1 MAKTIK
7 FIGMLDYSD
16 RMEEVMSVEE
26 YIEKATEKG
35 YIGVPSELQEYI
47 GKEGLAATILRPS
60 GKVTIGDRQFDAVA
74 LHGYI
79 EKGAGIKVVKYE
91 NAQLYVIEI
100 K

>member
-35 YIGVPSELQEYI
+35 YKIEVKRIPGSIMTEMRFYK
-47 GKEGLAATILRPS
+47 GTDYKKEER
-60 GKVTIGDRQFDAVA
+60 
-74 LHGYI
+74 
-79 EKGAGIKVVKYE
+79 
-91 NAQLYVIEI
+91 
-100 K
+100 

>member
-35 YIGVPSELQEYI
+35 YKIEVKRITGSIMTEMRFY
-47 GKEGLAATILRPS
+47 KETDYKKEER
-60 GKVTIGDRQFDAVA
+60 
-74 LHGYI
+74 
-79 EKGAGIKVVKYE
+79 
-91 NAQLYVIEI
+91 
-100 K
+100 

>member
-35 YIGVPSELQEYI
+35 YKIEVKRIPGSIMTEMRFYKETDIQER
-47 GKEGLAATILRPS
+47 GA
-60 GKVTIGDRQFDAVA
+60 
-74 LHGYI
+74 I
-79 EKGAGIKVVKYE
+79 E
-91 NAQLYVIEI
+91 
-100 K
+100 

>member
-35 YIGVPSELQEYI
+35 YKIEVKRIPGSIMTEMRIYKEIEY
-47 GKEGLAATILRPS
+47 KEA
-60 GKVTIGDRQFDAVA
+60 K
-74 LHGYI
+74 
-79 EKGAGIKVVKYE
+79 
-91 NAQLYVIEI
+91 
-100 K
+100 

>member
-35 YIGVPSELQEYI
+35 YKIEVKRIPGSIMTEMRFY
-47 GKEGLAATILRPS
+47 KETYYKKEER
-60 GKVTIGDRQFDAVA
+60 
-74 LHGYI
+74 
-79 EKGAGIKVVKYE
+79 
-91 NAQLYVIEI
+91 
-100 K
+100 

>member
-35 YIGVPSELQEYI
+35 YKIEVKRIPESIMTEMRFY
-47 GKEGLAATILRPS
+47 KETDYKKEER
-60 GKVTIGDRQFDAVA
+60 
-74 LHGYI
+74 
-79 EKGAGIKVVKYE
+79 
-91 NAQLYVIEI
+91 
-100 K
+100 

>member
-35 YIGVPSELQEYI
+35 YKIEVKRIPGSIMTEMRVY
-47 GKEGLAATILRPS
+47 KETDY
-60 GKVTIGDRQFDAVA
+60 KKEEQ
-74 LHGYI
+74 
-79 EKGAGIKVVKYE
+79 
-91 NAQLYVIEI
+91 
-100 K
+100 

>member
-35 YIGVPSELQEYI
+35 YKVGVERMPGGTMTTMRFY
-47 GKEGLAATILRPS
+47 KETDYKKEER
-60 GKVTIGDRQFDAVA
+60 
-74 LHGYI
+74 
-79 EKGAGIKVVKYE
+79 
-91 NAQLYVIEI
+91 
-100 K
+100 